1 MQEPK
6 YNRVLLK
13 LSGEQLAGEHGHG
26 IDPKFVKLLSDEIK
40 KVVQAGTQVAVV
52 VGGGNWLRGA
62 NYANHGIDRATADY
76 MGMLATL
83 MNGLALMDML
93 ESDGCIA
100 RLQTNIQAPQTAE
113 PFNRRR
119 AIRHLEKG
127 RVVIIAGGTG
137 KPYVT
142 TDTAAVSAALE
153 LDCQVVLKGTK
164 VDGVYTK
171 DPARHADAE
180 RLDNLTHQS
189 ALENPDVMV
198 MDKAAIALAMEQK
211 MPIIVFNLYQPGNLE
226 KIVRGQPI
234 GTLVKDI

>member
-1 MQEPK
+1 MD
-6 YNRVLLK
+6 RGV
-13 LSGEQLAGEHGHG
+13 
-26 IDPKFVKLLSDEIK
+26 
-40 KVVQAGTQVAVV
+40 QVAVV

-62 NYANHGIDRATADY
+62 DYAGHGLDRASADY

-93 ESDGCIA
+93 EADGCVA
-100 RLQTNIQAPQTAE
+100 RLQTNIHAPQVAE
-113 PFNRRR
+113 PFVRRR

-142 TDTAAVSAALE
+142 TDSAAVNAALE

-171 DPARHADAE
+171 DPARHDDAQ
-180 RLDNLTHQS
+180 RLETLTHQD
-189 ALENPDVMV
+189 AIQNPDVKV
-198 MDKAAIALAMEQK
+198 MDKSAIGLAMEHK
-211 MPIIVFNLYQPGNLE
+211 MHIIVFDLYKRDNLLKTVEGQMVGSLVAGN
-226 KIVRGQPI
+226 
-234 GTLVKDI
+234 

>member
-1 MQEPK
+1 MQENK
-6 YNRVLLK
+6 YKRVLLK
-13 LSGEQLAGEHGHG
+13 ISGEQLAGEQGHG
-26 IDPKFVKLLSDEIK
+26 IDPTFVKLLSEEIK
-40 KVVQAGTQVAVV
+40 KVVQAGTQIAIV

-62 NYANHGIDRATADY
+62 NYASHGIDRATADY

-93 ESDGCIA
+93 ESDGCVA

-142 TDTAAVSAALE
+142 TDTASVSAALE
-153 LDCQVVLKGTK
+153 LDCEVVLKATK

-171 DPARHADAE
+171 DPAKNPDA
-180 RLDNLTHQS
+180 RLLNNLTHQA

-198 MDKAAIALAMEQK
+198 MDKAAIGLAMEQK
-211 MPIIVFNLYQPGNLE
+211 MHIIVFDLHQQDNLLKVVQ
-226 KIVRGQPI
+226 GQPI
-234 GTLVKDI
+234 GTLVS